1 MADGTVVIQ
10 VDMNDNKAQSG
21 LSRLKSAL
29 SGLGSFAPKSFG
41 GLKTSALGMGTAF
54 ALASKVVTGALDQVK
69 GAMSGAVSRVDTMN
83 KFPVMMKAIGFSS
96 QDATKAINE
105 LSKGI
110 DGLPTAL
117 DEVVGTTQQ
126 LAMMNGDLG
135 KSTKLTLALNN
146 AFLASGSSSA
156 DASRGLTQFTQM
168 MSSGKVD
175 LQSYKT
181 LMETMPVGL
190 QKTAEAFGFAG
201 AYAKN
206 DLYDA
211 LKKGTITFDQFSDKL
226 IELNEGVNGFAELAR
241 INSVGIATSFK
252 NIQTAVVRGVAN
264 MIQAFDKAAQAN
276 GLGSI
281 AENLNKV
288 KAAVS
293 NAFNAMTPQIS
304 KFVSTT
310 VKTFKKIF
318 NDKSLVSLEVALH
331 STKTAIDSVVKA
343 LSAGI
348 NSGGWVFTAQKAVK
362 TAISVFS
369 NASLSVTKFVNAF
382 AETGALAN
390 FRMMINSVL
399 DTIQN
404 VVKKFNDSDIASGL
418 GAAFGNLVKV
428 ASNAFAEIG
437 KSINWDNVIST
448 FSTVATTLMNIAL
461 AVIPALTKGFVAVV
475 NVLAAIGSSSSF
487 QLLARGIELAVQ
499 GISKLVQ
506 GIADF
511 FAKTNVAAAD
521 TAVIF
526 TGLAAIVAKVF
537 GGGIR
542 NSISI
547 VKGAI
552 TGLLSRIPLI
562 GRLFRS
568 SGNIA
573 QQAMSKAA
581 GSAGQSVS
589 KIAQIINS
597 LGNVLKSA
605 GKAISTAFRGIGSGV
620 STLLKGISSSISTVA
635 QGISQ
640 SIATVL
646 NGVGTSLSTIFK
658 SLGTGI
664 ATAAKG
670 IGSGLSTAFQGI
682 GKALSLV
689 NPVTL
694 LSLSVAILAVGA
706 AFALAGSQGQGIK
719 VMLEGFGSLIE
730 SVGAAIS
737 NFVSTVI
744 LSFAQALAIVIPSLA
759 KLSPLVTAVGQ
770 AFATVITAIGGVAP
784 QLGVL
789 IASIGSA
796 VSEIIGAVSNL
807 VTAFAPIVEI
817 MANTFVRV
825 VEVVMSAVPQIISA
839 LTPLAQIFS
848 TTFIEITRIVSQ
860 AIVQIVQAL
869 APFIPAISEMVTAL
883 APVLQSLVDA
893 FNNLISQIRPIID
906 SITNLFKTLGEQIR
920 NILDGAKGVIE
931 GFGSAVRSILDG
943 IAGIFDSIG
952 RAALNAGRG
961 FKLLAQGV
969 VMITNTN
976 LADMAASLGAVAVG
990 VGKIAAQSGGMAS
1003 AGAGIKSLGQGLVMV
1018 QASGTA
1024 AASVLQVL
1032 ASSIPAIS
1040 SSITGL
1046 APAMTQASAAMAA
1059 FASGAISSLT
1069 SLAVSSSLVAMFSAS
1084 LTTLQSSI
1092 STVSGA
1098 VISLGNNVSITAI
1111 YMTNIATTA
1120 YQATTAIY
1128 QMQTAMYRTSS
1139 ATLSAGQAFASL
1151 RAMVVSNMSGM
1162 VAAISSSMAQAQSV
1176 VRRAS
1181 QDFVRA
1187 IASAVPLMKLHGLQA
1202 GQGAG
1207 QGVTTGIRSTI
1218 GQAVAAMSA
1227 MIAAVRSAGMSGV
1240 GSMNY
1245 IGAMIGQGLA
1255 AGMYSALGAVTAA
1268 ANALVAQAERAAQAK
1283 AKIHSPSRLF
1293 RDNVGRY
1300 IAQGIA
1306 VGIEKNVSD
1315 VTDSLAYV
1323 QQTMMKYRF
1332 NPEEL
1337 LSRASGSIASQVQLN
1352 SSIDGT
1358 RKSRT
1363 QKMKDKADE
1372 LVKQALEV
1380 AENAAKRP
1388 IYLTLDDGTL
1398 VGKIGGPL
1406 TEYQNDKLLLNNMM
1420 RGRLDGHNYL

>member
-69 GAMSGAVSRVDTMN
+69 GAMCGAVSRVDTMN

-201 AYAKN
+201 ASAKN

-348 NSGGWVFTAQKAVK
+348 NSGGWIFTAQIAVK

-369 NASLSVTKFVNAF
+369 NASLAVAKFVNAF

-404 VVKKFNDSDIASGL
+404 VVKKFNDSDIAKGL
-418 GAAFGNLVKV
+418 GAAFGNLAKV

-448 FSTVATTLMNIAL
+448 FSTVATTLMNIAS

-511 FAKTNVAAAD
+511 FAKTNGAAVD
-521 TAVIF
+521 TGVIF
-526 TGLAAIVAKVF
+526 AGLAALVAKVF

-542 NSISI
+542 NSIGI

-552 TGLLSRIPLI
+552 SGLLSHIPII
-562 GRLFRS
+562 GRLFKS
-568 SGNIA
+568 SGNVA
-573 QQAMSKAA
+573 QQAMGKAA
-581 GSAGQSVS
+581 GATGKSVS

-597 LGNVLKSA
+597 LGNILKSA
-605 GKAISTAFRGIGSGV
+605 GQAISTAFRGIGS
-620 STLLKGISSSISTVA
+620 
-635 QGISQ
+635 

-646 NGVGTSLSTIFK
+646 KGLGSSISSIFQ
-658 SLGTGI
+658 SLGAGI

-682 GKALSLV
+682 GKAISMM
-689 NPVTL
+689 NPATVL
-694 LSLSVAILAVGA
+694 AIAAAILAVGA
-706 AFALAGSQGQGIK
+706 AFALAGSQGEGIK
-719 VMLEGFGSLIE
+719 TMLEGFGVLIE
-730 SVGAAIS
+730 SVGAAVS

-789 IASIGSA
+789 VSSIGTAIAEIISS
-796 VSEIIGAVSNL
+796 VSELVS
-807 VTAFAPIVEI
+807 AFAPIVEI

-825 VEVVMSAVPQIISA
+825 VEVVMSAMPQIVSA

-931 GFGSAVRSILDG
+931 GFGGAVRNILDG

-952 RAALNAGRG
+952 NAALNAGKG
-961 FKLLAQGV
+961 FKELAKGV
-969 VMITNTN
+969 VMITDTN

-990 VGKIAAQSGGMAS
+990 VGKITAQSGGMAS
-1003 AGAGIKSLGQGLVMV
+1003 TGAGMRSLGQGLTMV

-1024 AASVLQVL
+1024 AASVLQAL
-1032 ASSIPAIS
+1032 ASAVPAIS

-1046 APAMTQASAAMAA
+1046 APAMTQTSAAMTA
-1059 FASGAISSLT
+1059 FAGGAIASLVGL
-1069 SLAVSSSLVAMFSAS
+1069 SVASSLVTAFNVS
-1084 LTTLQSSI
+1084 LTMLYSAITNAGGAIIAFGSNVTMMSTAM
-1092 STVSGA
+1092 STV
-1098 VISLGNNVSITAI
+1098 
-1111 YMTNIATTA
+1111 ATSA
-1120 YQATTAIY
+1120 YQVTTAIY
-1128 QMQTAMYRTSS
+1128 QMQAAMYQTSS
-1139 ATLSAGQAFASL
+1139 ATLSVGQALSSL
-1151 RAMVVSNMSGM
+1151 RAITAASMSGM
-1162 VAAISSSMAQAQSV
+1162 VSAIGASMAQAQAII
-1176 VRRAS
+1176 RRAS
-1181 QDFVRA
+1181 QEFVRA

-1218 GQAVAAMSA
+1218 GQAVAAMNT

-1306 VGIEKNVSD
+1306 VGIEKNASD

>member
-69 GAMSGAVSRVDTMN
+69 GAMSGAVSRVDTMTR
-83 KFPVMMKAIGFSS
+83 FPKMMEAMGFSA
-96 QDATKAINE
+96 QDAKSSIDE

-126 LAMMNGDLG
+126 LALMNGDLS
-135 KSTKLTLALNN
+135 KSTKLTLALND
-146 AFLASGSSSA
+146 AFLASGSSAA
-156 DASRGLTQFTQM
+156 DASRGLTQFSQM

-175 LQSYKT
+175 MQSWKT
-181 LMETMPVGL
+181 LMETMPLGL

-201 AYAKN
+201 ASAKN
-206 DLYDA
+206 DLYEA

-226 IELNEGVNGFAELAR
+226 IELDGGLNGFAQLAR
-241 INSVGIATSFK
+241 VNSIGIATSFK
-252 NIQTAVVRGVAN
+252 NIKTAVVRGVAN
-264 MIQAFDKAAQAN
+264 MIQAFDKAAQAA
-276 GLGSI
+276 GLGGI

-288 KAAVS
+288 KSAVS
-293 NAFNAMTPQIS
+293 AAFNAINGQIG
-304 KFVSTT
+304 KFVNTAVS
-310 VKTFKKIF
+310 TFKKIF
-318 NDKSLVSLEVALH
+318 NSKSLVSLETALH
-331 STKTAIDSVVKA
+331 SAKTAIEAVKDA

-348 NSGGWVFTAQKAVK
+348 NSGGWIFTAQIAVK

-369 NASLSVTKFVNAF
+369 NASLAVAKFVNAF
-382 AETGALAN
+382 AETGAIAN
-390 FRMMINSVL
+390 FRMMINNILETVQS
-399 DTIQN
+399 
-404 VVKKFNDSDIASGL
+404 VVKKFNDSDVASGL
-418 GAAFGNLVKV
+418 GTAFGNLVKT
-428 ASNAFAEIG
+428 ASNAFAELG

-448 FSTVATTLMNIAL
+448 FSTVATTLMNIAS

-475 NVLAAIGSSSSF
+475 NILAAIGSSSSF
-487 QLLARGIELAVQ
+487 QLLVKGIELAVQ

-511 FAKTNVAAAD
+511 LAKTNVAAVD

-552 TGLLSRIPLI
+552 NGLLTRIPLI
-562 GRLFRS
+562 GRLFKK
-568 SGNIA
+568 SGQEA
-573 QQAMSKAA
+573 EEGAKQARR
-581 GSAGQSVS
+581 GGS
-589 KIAQIINS
+589 KIAQIIKS
-597 LGNVLKSA
+597 IGNAAKSI
-605 GKAISTAFRGIGSGV
+605 GQGIGSAFKGIGSGV
-620 STLLKGISSSISTVA
+620 STLLKGISSSISTISK
-635 QGISQ
+635 GISQ
-640 SIATVL
+640 SVATVL
-646 NGVGTSLSTIFK
+646 NGVGTSLSAIFK

-689 NPVTL
+689 NPATL

-706 AFALAGSQGQGIK
+706 ALALAGSQGEGIK
-719 VMLEGFGSLIE
+719 TMFEGLGSLIE
-730 SVGAAIS
+730 SIGAAFS

-796 VSEIIGAVSNL
+796 VAEIIGAVSNL
-807 VTAFAPIVEI
+807 VTAFAPIVETI
-817 MANTFVRV
+817 ANAFVKV
-825 VEVVMSAVPQIISA
+825 TEIIVTNLPQIISA
-839 LTPLAQIFS
+839 LTPLVQIFS
-848 TTFIEITRIVSQ
+848 TTFIEISRIVSQ

-869 APFIPAISEMVTAL
+869 APFIPAITEMVTAL
-883 APVLQSLVDA
+883 APVLQEIVSA
-893 FNNLISQIRPIID
+893 FNNLVSQISPIIK

>member
-1 MADGTVVIQ
+1 MADGKVTIQ
-10 VDMNDNKAQSG
+10 VDLDGANAQSG
-21 LSRLKSAL
+21 IKRIKGLLQ
-29 SGLGSFAPKSFG
+29 GLGDVSKKSLGSGIKGTLAFG
-41 GLKTSALGMGTAF
+41 AAF
-54 ALASKVVTGALDQVK
+54 GAASKVVSTAMGAISSS
-69 GAMSGAVSRVDTMN
+69 MSGAVSRVDTMN
-83 KFPVMMKAIGFSS
+83 RFPKMMEAMGFSA
-96 QDATKAINE
+96 QDAKSSIDE

-126 LAMMNGDLG
+126 LALMNGDLS
-135 KSTKLTLALNN
+135 KSTKLTLALND

-156 DASRGLTQFTQM
+156 DASRGLTQFSQM

-175 LQSYKT
+175 MQSWKT
-181 LMETMPVGL
+181 LMETMPLGL

-201 AYAKN
+201 ASAKN
-206 DLYDA
+206 DLYEA

-226 IELNEGVNGFAELAR
+226 IELDGGLNGFAQLAR
-241 INSVGIATSFK
+241 VNSIGIATSFK
-252 NIQTAVVRGVAN
+252 NIKTAVVRGVAN
-264 MIQAFDKAAQAN
+264 MIQAFDKAGQVA
-276 GLGSI
+276 GLGGI

-288 KAAVS
+288 KSAVS
-293 NAFNAMTPQIS
+293 AAFNAINGQIG
-304 KFVSTT
+304 KFVNTAVS
-310 VKTFKKIF
+310 TFKKIF
-318 NDKSLVSLEVALH
+318 NSKSLVSLETALH
-331 STKTAIDSVVKA
+331 SAKTAIEAVKDA

-348 NSGGWVFTAQKAVK
+348 NSGGWIFTAQIAVK

-369 NASLSVTKFVNAF
+369 NASLAVAKFVNAF
-382 AETGALAN
+382 AETGAIAN
-390 FRMMINSVL
+390 FRMMINNILETVQS
-399 DTIQN
+399 
-404 VVKKFNDSDIASGL
+404 VVKKFNDSDVASGL
-418 GAAFGNLVKV
+418 GTAFGNLVKT
-428 ASNAFAEIG
+428 ASNAFAELG

-448 FSTVATTLMNIAL
+448 FSTVATTLMNIAS
-461 AVIPALTKGFVAVV
+461 AVIPALTKELVAVV
-475 NVLAAIGSSSSF
+475 NIIAAIGSSSSF
-487 QLLARGIELAVQ
+487 QLLAKGIELVLQ
-499 GISKLVQ
+499 GISLLRQV
-506 GIADF
+506 IADF
-511 FAKTNVAAAD
+511 FAKTNGAAVD
-521 TAVIF
+521 TGVIF
-526 TGLAAIVAKVF
+526 AGLAALVAKVF

-542 NSISI
+542 NSIGI

-552 TGLLSRIPLI
+552 SGLLSHIPII
-562 GRLFRS
+562 GRLFKS
-568 SGNIA
+568 SGNVA
-573 QQAMSKAA
+573 QQAMGKAA
-581 GSAGQSVS
+581 GATGKSVS

-597 LGNVLKSA
+597 LGNILKSA
-605 GKAISTAFRGIGSGV
+605 GQAISTAFRGIGS
-620 STLLKGISSSISTVA
+620 
-635 QGISQ
+635 

-646 NGVGTSLSTIFK
+646 KGLGSSISSIFQ
-658 SLGTGI
+658 SLGAGI

-670 IGSGLSTAFQGI
+670 IGTGLSTAFQGI
-682 GKALSLV
+682 GKAISMM
-689 NPVTL
+689 NPATVL
-694 LSLSVAILAVGA
+694 AIAAAILAVGA
-706 AFALAGSQGQGIK
+706 AFALAGSQGEGIK
-719 VMLEGFGSLIE
+719 TMLEGFGSLIE

-759 KLSPLVTAVGQ
+759 KLS
-770 AFATVITAIGGVAP
+770 
-784 QLGVL
+784 
-789 IASIGSA
+789 
-796 VSEIIGAVSNL
+796 
-807 VTAFAPIVEI
+807 
-817 MANTFVRV
+817 
-825 VEVVMSAVPQIISA
+825 
-839 LTPLAQIFS
+839 PLAQIFS

-931 GFGSAVRSILDG
+931 GFGGAVRNILDG

-952 RAALNAGRG
+952 NAALNAGKG
-961 FKLLAQGV
+961 FKELAKGV
-969 VMITNTN
+969 VMITDTN

-990 VGKIAAQSGGMAS
+990 VGKITAQSGGMAS
-1003 AGAGIKSLGQGLVMV
+1003 AGTGMKSLGQGLVMV
-1018 QASGTA
+1018 QASGTV

-1040 SSITGL
+1040 SSVTGL

-1059 FASGAISSLT
+1059 FASGAIASLT

-1181 QDFVRA
+1181 QEFVRA

-1218 GQAVAAMSA
+1218 GQAVAAMNA

-1300 IAQGIA
+1300 ISQGIA
-1306 VGIEKNVSD
+1306 VGIMADAYKVDDAIGNMYNQIQAFNFKAEDVIGVGKSKLSKVVQVKSD
-1315 VTDSLAYV
+1315 LENAVKATVEVKDSG
-1323 QQTMMKYRF
+1323 Q
-1332 NPEEL
+1332 
-1337 LSRASGSIASQVQLN
+1337 
-1352 SSIDGT
+1352 
-1358 RKSRT
+1358 KS
-1363 QKMKDKADE
+1363 ALDE
-1372 LVKQALEV
+1372 LYKISDKLHILVDKTTDV
-1380 AENAAKRP
+1380 V
-1388 IYLTLDDGTL
+1388 LDTGAL
-1398 VGKIGGPL
+1398 VGGTIDAYTKAQ
-1406 TEYQNDKLLLNNMM
+1406 T
-1420 RGRLDGHNYL
+1420 HNAKVYNRMHGIL

>member
-1 MADGTVVIQ
+1 MADGKVTIQ
-10 VDMNDNKAQSG
+10 VDLDGANAQSG
-21 LSRLKSAL
+21 IKRIKGLLQ
-29 SGLGSFAPKSFG
+29 GLGDVSKKSLGSGIKGTLAFG
-41 GLKTSALGMGTAF
+41 AAF
-54 ALASKVVTGALDQVK
+54 GAASKVVSTAMGAISSS
-69 GAMSGAVSRVDTMN
+69 MSGAVSRVDTMN
-83 KFPVMMKAIGFSS
+83 RFPKMMEAMGFSA
-96 QDATKAINE
+96 QDAKSSIDE

-110 DGLPTAL
+110 DGLPTTL

-126 LAMMNGDLG
+126 LALMNGDLS
-135 KSTKLTLALNN
+135 KSTKLTLALND

-156 DASRGLTQFTQM
+156 DASRGLTQFSQM

-175 LQSYKT
+175 MQSWKT
-181 LMETMPVGL
+181 LMETMPLGL

-201 AYAKN
+201 ASAKN
-206 DLYDA
+206 DLYEA

-226 IELNEGVNGFAELAR
+226 IELDGGLNGFAQLAR
-241 INSVGIATSFK
+241 VNSIGIATSFK
-252 NIQTAVVRGVAN
+252 NIKTAVVRGVAN
-264 MIQAFDKAAQAN
+264 MIQAFDKAGQVA
-276 GLGSI
+276 GLGGI

-288 KAAVS
+288 KSAVS
-293 NAFNAMTPQIS
+293 AAFNAINGQIG
-304 KFVSTT
+304 KFVNTAVS
-310 VKTFKKIF
+310 TFKKIF
-318 NDKSLVSLEVALH
+318 NSKSLVSLETALH
-331 STKTAIDSVVKA
+331 SAKTAIEAVKDA

-348 NSGGWVFTAQKAVK
+348 NSGGWIFTAQIAVK

-369 NASLSVTKFVNAF
+369 NASLAVAKFVNAF
-382 AETGALAN
+382 AETGAIAN
-390 FRMMINSVL
+390 FRMMINNILETVQS
-399 DTIQN
+399 
-404 VVKKFNDSDIASGL
+404 VVKKFNDSDVASGL
-418 GAAFGNLVKV
+418 GTAFGNLVKT
-428 ASNAFAEIG
+428 ASNAFAELG

-448 FSTVATTLMNIAL
+448 FSTVATTLMNIAS
-461 AVIPALTKGFVAVV
+461 AVIPALTKELVAVV
-475 NVLAAIGSSSSF
+475 NIIAAIGSSSSF
-487 QLLARGIELAVQ
+487 QLLAKGIELVLQ
-499 GISKLVQ
+499 GISLLRQV
-506 GIADF
+506 IADF
-511 FAKTNVAAAD
+511 FAKTNGAAVD
-521 TAVIF
+521 TGVIF
-526 TGLAAIVAKVF
+526 AGLAALVAKVF

-542 NSISI
+542 NSIGI

-552 TGLLSRIPLI
+552 SGLLSHIPII
-562 GRLFRS
+562 GRLFKS
-568 SGNIA
+568 SGNVA
-573 QQAMSKAA
+573 QQAMGKAA
-581 GSAGQSVS
+581 GATGKSVS

-597 LGNVLKSA
+597 LGNILKSA
-605 GKAISTAFRGIGSGV
+605 GQAISTAFRGIGS
-620 STLLKGISSSISTVA
+620 
-635 QGISQ
+635 

-646 NGVGTSLSTIFK
+646 KGLGSSISSIFQ
-658 SLGTGI
+658 SLGAGI

-670 IGSGLSTAFQGI
+670 IGTGLSTAFQGI
-682 GKALSLV
+682 GKAISMM
-689 NPVTL
+689 NPATVL
-694 LSLSVAILAVGA
+694 AIAAAILAVGA
-706 AFALAGSQGQGIK
+706 AFALAGSQGEGIK
-719 VMLEGFGSLIE
+719 TMLEGFGSLIE

-759 KLSPLVTAVGQ
+759 KLS
-770 AFATVITAIGGVAP
+770 
-784 QLGVL
+784 
-789 IASIGSA
+789 
-796 VSEIIGAVSNL
+796 
-807 VTAFAPIVEI
+807 
-817 MANTFVRV
+817 
-825 VEVVMSAVPQIISA
+825 
-839 LTPLAQIFS
+839 PLAQIFS

-931 GFGSAVRSILDG
+931 GFGGAVRNILDG

-952 RAALNAGRG
+952 NAALNAGKG
-961 FKLLAQGV
+961 FKELAKGV
-969 VMITNTN
+969 VMITDTN

-990 VGKIAAQSGGMAS
+990 VGKITAQSGGMAS
-1003 AGAGIKSLGQGLVMV
+1003 AGTGMKSLGQGLVMV
-1018 QASGTA
+1018 QASGTV

-1040 SSITGL
+1040 SSVTGL

-1059 FASGAISSLT
+1059 FASGAIASLT

-1181 QDFVRA
+1181 QEFVRA

-1218 GQAVAAMSA
+1218 GQAVAAMNA

-1300 IAQGIA
+1300 ISQGIA
-1306 VGIEKNVSD
+1306 VGIMADAYKVDDAIGNMYNQIQAFNFKAEDVIGVGKSKLSKVVQVKSD
-1315 VTDSLAYV
+1315 LENAVKATVEVKDSG
-1323 QQTMMKYRF
+1323 Q
-1332 NPEEL
+1332 
-1337 LSRASGSIASQVQLN
+1337 
-1352 SSIDGT
+1352 
-1358 RKSRT
+1358 KS
-1363 QKMKDKADE
+1363 ALDE
-1372 LVKQALEV
+1372 LYKISDKLHILVDKTTDV
-1380 AENAAKRP
+1380 V
-1388 IYLTLDDGTL
+1388 LDTGAL
-1398 VGKIGGPL
+1398 VGGTIDAYTKAQ
-1406 TEYQNDKLLLNNMM
+1406 T
-1420 RGRLDGHNYL
+1420 HNAKVYNRMHGIL

>member
-1 MADGTVVIQ
+1 
-10 VDMNDNKAQSG
+10 MNDNKAQSG

-201 AYAKN
+201 ASAKN

-348 NSGGWVFTAQKAVK
+348 NSGGWIFTAQIAVK

-369 NASLSVTKFVNAF
+369 NASLAVAKFVNAF

-404 VVKKFNDSDIASGL
+404 VVKKFNDSDIAKGL
-418 GAAFGNLVKV
+418 GAAFGNLAKV

-448 FSTVATTLMNIAL
+448 FSTVATTLMNIAS

-511 FAKTNVAAAD
+511 FAKTNGAAVD
-521 TAVIF
+521 TGVIF
-526 TGLAAIVAKVF
+526 AGLAALVAKVF

-542 NSISI
+542 NSIGI

-552 TGLLSRIPLI
+552 SGLLSHIPII
-562 GRLFRS
+562 GRLFKS
-568 SGNIA
+568 SGNVA
-573 QQAMSKAA
+573 QQAMGKAA
-581 GSAGQSVS
+581 GATGKSVS

-597 LGNVLKSA
+597 LGNILKSA
-605 GKAISTAFRGIGSGV
+605 GQAISTAFRGIGS
-620 STLLKGISSSISTVA
+620 
-635 QGISQ
+635 

-646 NGVGTSLSTIFK
+646 KGLGSSISSIFQ
-658 SLGTGI
+658 SLGAGI

-682 GKALSLV
+682 GKAISMM
-689 NPVTL
+689 NPATVL
-694 LSLSVAILAVGA
+694 AIAAAILAVGA
-706 AFALAGSQGQGIK
+706 AFALAGSQGEGIK
-719 VMLEGFGSLIE
+719 TMLEGFGVLIE
-730 SVGAAIS
+730 SVGAAVS

-789 IASIGSA
+789 VSSIGTAIAEIISS
-796 VSEIIGAVSNL
+796 VSELVS
-807 VTAFAPIVEI
+807 AFAPIVEI

-825 VEVVMSAVPQIISA
+825 VEVVMSAMPKIISA

-931 GFGSAVRSILDG
+931 SFGGAVRNILDG

-952 RAALNAGRG
+952 NAALNAGKG
-961 FKLLAQGV
+961 FKELAKGV
-969 VMITNTN
+969 VMITDTN

-990 VGKIAAQSGGMAS
+990 VGKITAQSGGMAS
-1003 AGAGIKSLGQGLVMV
+1003 VGTGMRSLGQGLTMV

-1024 AASVLQVL
+1024 AASVLQAL
-1032 ASSIPAIS
+1032 ASAVPAIS

-1046 APAMTQASAAMAA
+1046 APAMMQTSAAMTA
-1059 FASGAISSLT
+1059 FAGGAIASLVGL
-1069 SLAVSSSLVAMFSAS
+1069 SVASSLVTAFNVS
-1084 LTTLQSSI
+1084 LTMLYSAITNVGGAIIAFGSNVTMMSTAI
-1092 STVSGA
+1092 STV
-1098 VISLGNNVSITAI
+1098 
-1111 YMTNIATTA
+1111 ATSA
-1120 YQATTAIY
+1120 YQVTTAIY
-1128 QMQTAMYRTSS
+1128 QMQTAMYQTSS
-1139 ATLSAGQAFASL
+1139 ATLSVGQALSSL
-1151 RAMVVSNMSGM
+1151 RAITAASMSGM
-1162 VAAISSSMAQAQSV
+1162 VSAIGASMAQAQAII
-1176 VRRAS
+1176 RRAS
-1181 QDFVRA
+1181 QEFVRA

-1306 VGIEKNVSD
+1306 VGIEKNASD

-1388 IYLTLDDGTL
+1388 IYLMLDDGTL

>member
-201 AYAKN
+201 ASAKN

-348 NSGGWVFTAQKAVK
+348 NSGGWIFTAQIAVK

-369 NASLSVTKFVNAF
+369 NASLAVAKFVNAF

-404 VVKKFNDSDIASGL
+404 VVKKFNDSDIAKGL
-418 GAAFGNLVKV
+418 GAAFGNLAKV

-448 FSTVATTLMNIAL
+448 FSTVATTLMNIAS

-511 FAKTNVAAAD
+511 FAKTNGAAVD
-521 TAVIF
+521 TGVIF
-526 TGLAAIVAKVF
+526 AGLAALVAKVF

-542 NSISI
+542 NSIGI

-552 TGLLSRIPLI
+552 SGLLSHIPII
-562 GRLFRS
+562 GRLFKS
-568 SGNIA
+568 SGNVA
-573 QQAMSKAA
+573 QQAMGKAA
-581 GSAGQSVS
+581 GATGKSVS

-597 LGNVLKSA
+597 LGNILKSA
-605 GKAISTAFRGIGSGV
+605 GQAISTAFRGIGS
-620 STLLKGISSSISTVA
+620 
-635 QGISQ
+635 

-646 NGVGTSLSTIFK
+646 KGLGSSISSIFQ
-658 SLGTGI
+658 SLGAGI

-682 GKALSLV
+682 GKAISMM
-689 NPVTL
+689 NPATVL
-694 LSLSVAILAVGA
+694 AIAAAILAVGA
-706 AFALAGSQGQGIK
+706 AFALAGSQGEGIK
-719 VMLEGFGSLIE
+719 TMLEGFGVLIE
-730 SVGAAIS
+730 SVGAAVS

-789 IASIGSA
+789 VSSIGTAIAEIISS
-796 VSEIIGAVSNL
+796 VSELVS
-807 VTAFAPIVEI
+807 AFAPIVEI

-825 VEVVMSAVPQIISA
+825 VEVVMSAMPKIISA

-931 GFGSAVRSILDG
+931 SFGGAVRNILDG

-952 RAALNAGRG
+952 NAALNAGKG
-961 FKLLAQGV
+961 FKELAKGV
-969 VMITNTN
+969 VMITDTN

-990 VGKIAAQSGGMAS
+990 VGKITAQSGGMAS
-1003 AGAGIKSLGQGLVMV
+1003 VGTGMRSLGQGLTMV

-1024 AASVLQVL
+1024 AASVLQAL
-1032 ASSIPAIS
+1032 ASAVPAIS

-1046 APAMTQASAAMAA
+1046 APAMMQTSAAMTA
-1059 FASGAISSLT
+1059 FAGGAIASLVGL
-1069 SLAVSSSLVAMFSAS
+1069 SVASSLVTAFNVS
-1084 LTTLQSSI
+1084 LTMLYSAITNVGGAIIAFGSNVTMMSTAI
-1092 STVSGA
+1092 STV
-1098 VISLGNNVSITAI
+1098 
-1111 YMTNIATTA
+1111 ATSA
-1120 YQATTAIY
+1120 YQVTTAIY
-1128 QMQTAMYRTSS
+1128 QMQTAMYQTSS
-1139 ATLSAGQAFASL
+1139 ATLSVGQALSSL
-1151 RAMVVSNMSGM
+1151 RAITAASMSGM
-1162 VAAISSSMAQAQSV
+1162 VSAIGASMAQAQAII
-1176 VRRAS
+1176 RRAS
-1181 QDFVRA
+1181 QEFVRA

-1306 VGIEKNVSD
+1306 VGIEKNASD

-1388 IYLTLDDGTL
+1388 IYLMLDDGTL

>member
-1 MADGTVVIQ
+1 MASDGKVTITI
-10 VDMNDNKAQSG
+10 DLDGAKAQGEVKSLRG
-21 LSRLKSAL
+21 LLQS
-29 SGLGSFAPKSFG
+29 LGSVSTKAFG
-41 GLKTSALGMGTAF
+41 GGMKSVFGFGAAF
-54 ALASKVVTGALDQVK
+54 AAASKVVNTAMGAISSSV
-69 GAMSGAVSRVDTMN
+69 SGAVSRVDTMN
-83 KFPVMMKAIGFSS
+83 RFPQMMQAMGFSA
-96 QDATKAINE
+96 QDAKGSIDE

-117 DEVVGTTQQ
+117 DEVVATTQQ
-126 LAMMNGDLG
+126 LALMNGDLG

-146 AFLASGSSSA
+146 AFLASGSSAA
-156 DASRGLTQFTQM
+156 DASRGLTQFSQM

-175 LQSYKT
+175 MQSWKT
-181 LMETMPVGL
+181 LMETMPLGL

-201 AYAKN
+201 ASAKN
-206 DLYDA
+206 DLYEA
-211 LKKGTITFDQFSDKL
+211 LKKGTITFDQFSNKL
-226 IELNEGVNGFAELAR
+226 IELDGGLNGFAQLAR
-241 INSVGIATSFK
+241 VNSVGIATSFK
-252 NIQTAVVRGVAN
+252 NIKTAVVRGVAN
-264 MIQAFDKAAQAN
+264 MIQEFDKASKAA
-276 GLGSI
+276 GLGGI

-288 KAAVS
+288 KSAVS
-293 NAFNAMTPQIS
+293 SAFNAINAQIG
-304 KFVSTT
+304 KFVNTT
-310 VKTFKKIF
+310 VSTFKKIF
-318 NDKSLVSLEVALH
+318 NSKSLVSLEVALH
-331 STKTAIDSVVKA
+331 SAKTAIDAVVKA

-348 NSGGWVFTAQKAVK
+348 NSGGWIFTAQKAVK

-369 NASLSVTKFVNAF
+369 NASLSVAKFVNAF

-404 VVKKFNDSDIASGL
+404 VVKKFNDSDIAKGL

-448 FSTVATTLMNIAL
+448 FSTVMTTLMNIAS

-475 NVLAAIGSSSSF
+475 NILAAIGSSSSF
-487 QLLARGIELAVQ
+487 QLLVKGIELAVQ

-511 FAKTNVAAAD
+511 LAKTNVAAAD

-542 NSISI
+542 NSIST

-562 GRLFRS
+562 GRLFKA
-568 SGNIA
+568 SGNTA
-573 QQAMSKAA
+573 QEAMSKAA
-581 GSAGQSVS
+581 GSAGKSVS

-597 LGNVLKSA
+597 LGNILKSA
-605 GKAISTAFRGIGSGV
+605 GQAMSTVFRGLG
-620 STLLKGISSSISTVA
+620 SSISTV
-635 QGISQ
+635 
-640 SIATVL
+640 L
-646 NGVGTSLSTIFK
+646 NGLGTSISAIFQ

-730 SVGAAIS
+730 LVGAAIS

-952 RAALNAGRG
+952 RAALNAGQG

-976 LADMAASLGAVAVG
+976 LADMAASLAAVAIG

-1003 AGAGIKSLGQGLVMV
+1003 AGAGIKSLGQGLMMV

-1059 FASGAISSLT
+1059 FASGAIASLT

-1084 LTTLQSSI
+1084 LSTLQSSI

-1139 ATLSAGQAFASL
+1139 ATLSAGQSFTSL
-1151 RAMVVSNMSGM
+1151 QSIVAANMSGM
-1162 VAAISSSMAQAQSV
+1162 VVAISVSMAQAQSV
-1176 VRRAS
+1176 IRRAS
-1181 QDFVRA
+1181 QDFVRS
-1187 IASAVPLMKLHGLQA
+1187 IASAVPLMRQNGLLA
-1202 GQGAG
+1202 GQNAG
-1207 QGVTTGIRSTI
+1207 QGVSAGIRSTS
-1218 GQAVAAMSA
+1218 GLAVAAMSA
-1227 MIAAVRSAGMSGV
+1227 MIAAVRSAAMSGV

-1300 IAQGIA
+1300 ISQGIA
-1306 VGIEKNVSD
+1306 VGIMSD
-1315 VTDSLAYV
+1315 AYKVDDAMGSMYDQIRAFNFKAEDVIGVGKSKLSKVV
-1323 QQTMMKYRF
+1323 Q
-1332 NPEEL
+1332 
-1337 LSRASGSIASQVQLN
+1337 V
-1352 SSIDGT
+1352 
-1358 RKSRT
+1358 KS
-1363 QKMKDKADE
+1363 DLENAVKAT
-1372 LVKQALEV
+1372 VEV
-1380 AENAAKRP
+1380 AKEKSNSLIEKALDVAEKAAEQP
-1388 IYLTLDDGTL
+1388 TNMILDDGTL
-1398 VGKIGGPL
+1398 IAKTGDKYAR
-1406 TEYQNDKLLLNNMM
+1406 YQAEQTRRDNRMKGILV
-1420 RGRLDGHNYL
+1420 

>member
-201 AYAKN
+201 ASAKN

-348 NSGGWVFTAQKAVK
+348 NSGGWIFTAQIAVK

-369 NASLSVTKFVNAF
+369 NASLAVAKFVNAF

-404 VVKKFNDSDIASGL
+404 VVKKFNDSDIAKGL
-418 GAAFGNLVKV
+418 GAAFGNLAKV

-448 FSTVATTLMNIAL
+448 FSTVATTLMNIAS

-511 FAKTNVAAAD
+511 FAKTNGAAVD
-521 TAVIF
+521 TGVIF
-526 TGLAAIVAKVF
+526 AGLAALVAKVF

-542 NSISI
+542 NSIGI

-552 TGLLSRIPLI
+552 SGLLSHIPII
-562 GRLFRS
+562 GRLFKS
-568 SGNIA
+568 SGNVA
-573 QQAMSKAA
+573 QQAMGKAA
-581 GSAGQSVS
+581 GATGKSVS

-597 LGNVLKSA
+597 LGNILKSA
-605 GKAISTAFRGIGSGV
+605 GQAISTAFRGIGS
-620 STLLKGISSSISTVA
+620 
-635 QGISQ
+635 

-646 NGVGTSLSTIFK
+646 KGLGSSISSIFQ
-658 SLGTGI
+658 SLGAGI

-682 GKALSLV
+682 GKAISMM
-689 NPVTL
+689 NPATVL
-694 LSLSVAILAVGA
+694 AIAAAILAVGA
-706 AFALAGSQGQGIK
+706 AFALAGSQGEGIK
-719 VMLEGFGSLIE
+719 TMLEGFGVLIE
-730 SVGAAIS
+730 SVGAAVS

-789 IASIGSA
+789 VSSIGTAIAEIISS
-796 VSEIIGAVSNL
+796 VSELVS
-807 VTAFAPIVEI
+807 AFAPIVEI

-825 VEVVMSAVPQIISA
+825 VEVVMSAMPQIISA

-931 GFGSAVRSILDG
+931 GFGGAVRNILDG

-952 RAALNAGRG
+952 NAALNAGKG
-961 FKLLAQGV
+961 FKELAKGV
-969 VMITNTN
+969 VMITDTN

-1003 AGAGIKSLGQGLVMV
+1003 AGAGIKSLGQGLIMV
-1018 QASGTA
+1018 QASGTV
-1024 AASVLQVL
+1024 AASVLQNL
-1032 ASSIPAIS
+1032 ANAIPAIS

-1046 APAMTQASAAMAA
+1046 APAMMQTSAAMTA
-1059 FASGAISSLT
+1059 FAGGAIASLVGI
-1069 SLAVSSSLVAMFSAS
+1069 SIASSLVAMFNAS
-1084 LTTLQSSI
+1084 LTMLHGSI
-1092 STVSGA
+1092 TMTGGA
-1098 VISLGNNVSITAI
+1098 IIAFGNNVSITAI

-1120 YQATTAIY
+1120 YQAATAIY
-1128 QMQTAMYRTSS
+1128 QMQIAMYKTSS

-1151 RAMVVSNMSGM
+1151 RAMVASNMSGM

-1181 QDFVRA
+1181 QDFVRSM
-1187 IASAVPLMKLHGLQA
+1187 ASAVPLMRQHGLQA
-1202 GQGAG
+1202 GQGAS
-1207 QGVTTGIRSTI
+1207 QGVSTGIRSTS
-1218 GQAVAAMSA
+1218 GQAVAAMNA
-1227 MIAAVRSAGMSGV
+1227 MIAAVRAAAMSGV

-1300 IAQGIA
+1300 ISQGIA
-1306 VGIEKNVSD
+1306 VGIEKNASD

>member
-1 MADGTVVIQ
+1 MASDGKVTITI
-10 VDMNDNKAQSG
+10 DLDGAKAQGEVKSLKG
-21 LSRLKSAL
+21 LLQS
-29 SGLGSFAPKSFG
+29 LGSAS
-41 GLKTSALGMGTAF
+41 TTALGSGAKSIFRFGAAF
-54 ALASKVVTGALDQVK
+54 AVASKVVNSALGAISSS
-69 GAMSGAVSRVDTMN
+69 MSGAVNRVDTMN
-83 KFPVMMKAIGFSS
+83 RFPKMMEAMGFSA
-96 QDATKAINE
+96 QDAKSSIDE

-117 DEVVGTTQQ
+117 DEVVATTQQ
-126 LAMMNGDLG
+126 LALMNGDLG
-135 KSTKLTLALNN
+135 KSTKLTLALND
-146 AFLASGSSSA
+146 AFLASGSSAA
-156 DASRGLTQFTQM
+156 DASRGLTQFSQM

-175 LQSYKT
+175 MQSWKT
-181 LMETMPVGL
+181 LMETMPLGL

-201 AYAKN
+201 ASAKN
-206 DLYDA
+206 DLYEA

-226 IELNEGVNGFAELAR
+226 IELDGGLNGFAQLAR
-241 INSVGIATSFK
+241 VNSIGIATSFK
-252 NIQTAVVRGVAN
+252 NIKTAVVRGVAN
-264 MIQAFDKAAQAN
+264 MIQAFDKAAQAA
-276 GLGSI
+276 GLGGI

-288 KAAVS
+288 KSAVS
-293 NAFNAMTPQIS
+293 AAFNAINGQIG
-304 KFVSTT
+304 KFVNTAVS
-310 VKTFKKIF
+310 TFKKIF
-318 NDKSLVSLEVALH
+318 NSKSLVSLEVALH
-331 STKTAIDSVVKA
+331 SAKTAIDAVVKA

-348 NSGGWVFTAQKAVK
+348 NSGGWIFTAQKAVK

-369 NASLSVTKFVNAF
+369 NASLSVAKFVNAF

-404 VVKKFNDSDIASGL
+404 VVKKFNDSDIAKGL

-437 KSINWDNVIST
+437 KSINWDNAIST
-448 FSTVATTLMNIAL
+448 SSTIATTLMNIAS

-475 NVLAAIGSSSSF
+475 NIISAIGSSSSF
-487 QLLARGIELAVQ
+487 QLLVKGIELAVQ

-511 FAKTNVAAAD
+511 FAKTNGAAVD
-521 TAVIF
+521 TGVIF
-526 TGLAAIVAKVF
+526 AGLAALVAKVF

-542 NSISI
+542 NSIGI

-552 TGLLSRIPLI
+552 SGLLSHIPII
-562 GRLFRS
+562 GRLFKS
-568 SGNIA
+568 SSNVA
-573 QQAMSKAA
+573 QQAMGKAA
-581 GSAGQSVS
+581 GSAGKSVS

-597 LGNVLKSA
+597 LGNILKSA
-605 GKAISTAFRGIGSGV
+605 GQAMSTVFRGLGSSISTV
-620 STLLKGISSSISTVA
+620 LNGISSSIATILNGIGTSISTVF
-635 QGISQ
+635 Q
-640 SIATVL
+640 
-646 NGVGTSLSTIFK
+646 

-682 GKALSLV
+682 GKAISMM
-689 NPVTL
+689 NPATVL
-694 LSLSVAILAVGA
+694 AIAAAILAVGA
-706 AFALAGSQGQGIK
+706 AFALAGSQGEGIK
-719 VMLEGFGSLIE
+719 TMLEGFGVLIE
-730 SVGAAIS
+730 SVGAAVS

-759 KLSPLVTAVGQ
+759 KLSPLITAVGQ
-770 AFATVITAIGGVAP
+770 AFATVITAMGSVAP

-789 IASIGSA
+789 VSSIGSA
-796 VSEIIGAVSNL
+796 VAEIIRAVSNL
-807 VTAFAPIVEI
+807 VTAFAPIVETI
-817 MANTFVRV
+817 ANAFVKV
-825 VEVVMSAVPQIISA
+825 TEIIVTNLPQIISA

-1003 AGAGIKSLGQGLVMV
+1003 AGVGIKSLGQGLVMV
-1018 QASGTA
+1018 QVSGTA
-1024 AASVLQVL
+1024 AASILQVL
-1032 ASSIPAIS
+1032 SSSIPAIS
-1040 SSITGL
+1040 SSVTGL

-1059 FASGAISSLT
+1059 FASGAIASLT

-1162 VAAISSSMAQAQSV
+1162 VAAISTSMAQAQSV

-1181 QDFVRA
+1181 QDFVRS
-1187 IASAVPLMKLHGLQA
+1187 IASAVPLMRQHGLQA

-1207 QGVTTGIRSTI
+1207 QGVSTGIRSTS
-1218 GQAVAAMSA
+1218 GLAVAAMNA
-1227 MIAAVRSAGMSGV
+1227 MIAAVRAAAMSGV

-1300 IAQGIA
+1300 ISQGIA
-1306 VGIEKNVSD
+1306 VGIMADAYKVDDAIGNMYNQIQAFNFKAEDVIGVGKSKLSKVVQVKSD
-1315 VTDSLAYV
+1315 LENAV
-1323 QQTMMKYRF
+1323 
-1332 NPEEL
+1332 
-1337 LSRASGSIASQVQLN
+1337 
-1352 SSIDGT
+1352 
-1358 RKSRT
+1358 
-1363 QKMKDKADE
+1363 KAT
-1372 LVKQALEV
+1372 VEV
-1380 AENAAKRP
+1380 AKEKSNSLIEKALDVAEKAAERP
-1388 IYLTLDDGTL
+1388 TNMILDDGTL
-1398 VGKIGGPL
+1398 VAKTGDKYAR
-1406 TEYQNDKLLLNNMM
+1406 YQAEQTRRDNRMK
-1420 RGRLDGHNYL
+1420 GIPV

>member
-1 MADGTVVIQ
+1 MASDGKVTITI
-10 VDMNDNKAQSG
+10 DLDGAKAQGEVKSLKG
-21 LSRLKSAL
+21 LLQS
-29 SGLGSFAPKSFG
+29 LGSAS
-41 GLKTSALGMGTAF
+41 TTALGSGAKSIFGFGAAF
-54 ALASKVVTGALDQVK
+54 AVASKVVNSALGAISSS
-69 GAMSGAVSRVDTMN
+69 MSGAVSRVDTMN
-83 KFPVMMKAIGFSS
+83 RFPKMMEAMGFSA
-96 QDATKAINE
+96 QDAKSSIDE

-126 LAMMNGDLG
+126 LALMNGDLS
-135 KSTKLTLALNN
+135 KSTKLTLALND

-156 DASRGLTQFTQM
+156 DASRGLTQFSQM

-175 LQSYKT
+175 MQSWKT
-181 LMETMPVGL
+181 LMETMPLGL

-201 AYAKN
+201 ASAKN
-206 DLYDA
+206 DLYEA

-226 IELNEGVNGFAELAR
+226 IELDGGLNGFAQLAR
-241 INSVGIATSFK
+241 VNSIGIATSFK
-252 NIQTAVVRGVAN
+252 NIKTAVVRGVAN
-264 MIQAFDKAAQAN
+264 MIQEFDKAAKAA
-276 GLGSI
+276 GLGGI

-288 KAAVS
+288 KSAVS
-293 NAFNAMTPQIS
+293 AAFNAINGQIG
-304 KFVSTT
+304 KFVNTAVS
-310 VKTFKKIF
+310 TFKKIF
-318 NDKSLVSLEVALH
+318 NNKSLVSLETALH
-331 STKTAIDSVVKA
+331 SAKTAIDAVKDA

-348 NSGGWVFTAQKAVK
+348 NSGGWIFTAQIAVK

-369 NASLSVTKFVNAF
+369 NASLAVAKFVNAF
-382 AETGALAN
+382 AETGAIAN

-404 VVKKFNDSDIASGL
+404 VVKKFNDSDIAKGL

-437 KSINWDNVIST
+437 KSINWDNAIST
-448 FSTVATTLMNIAL
+448 SSTIATTLMNIAS

-475 NVLAAIGSSSSF
+475 NIISAIGSSSSF
-487 QLLARGIELAVQ
+487 QLLVKGIELAVQ

-506 GIADF
+506 GISDF
-511 FAKTNVAAAD
+511 LAKTNVAAAD

-542 NSISI
+542 NSIST

-562 GRLFRS
+562 GRLFKT
-568 SGNIA
+568 SGNTA
-573 QQAMSKAA
+573 QEAMSKAA
-581 GSAGQSVS
+581 GSAGKSVS

-597 LGNVLKSA
+597 LGNILKSA
-605 GKAISTAFRGIGSGV
+605 GQAMSTVFRGLG
-620 STLLKGISSSISTVA
+620 SSISTV
-635 QGISQ
+635 
-640 SIATVL
+640 L
-646 NGVGTSLSTIFK
+646 NGLGTSISTIFQ

-952 RAALNAGRG
+952 RAALNAGQG

-976 LADMAASLGAVAVG
+976 LADMAASLAAVAVG

-1003 AGAGIKSLGQGLVMV
+1003 AGAGIKSLGQGLIMV

-1059 FASGAISSLT
+1059 FASGAIASLT

-1084 LTTLQSSI
+1084 LSTLQSSI

-1139 ATLSAGQAFASL
+1139 ATLSAGQSFTSL
-1151 RAMVVSNMSGM
+1151 QSIVAANMSGM
-1162 VAAISSSMAQAQSV
+1162 VVAISVSMAQAQSV
-1176 VRRAS
+1176 IRRAS
-1181 QDFVRA
+1181 QDFVRS
-1187 IASAVPLMKLHGLQA
+1187 IASAVPLMRQNGLLA
-1202 GQGAG
+1202 GQNAG
-1207 QGVTTGIRSTI
+1207 QGVSAGIRSTS
-1218 GQAVAAMSA
+1218 GLAVAAMSA
-1227 MIAAVRSAGMSGV
+1227 MIAAVRAAAMSGV

-1300 IAQGIA
+1300 ISQGIA
-1306 VGIEKNVSD
+1306 VGIMSD
-1315 VTDSLAYV
+1315 AYKVDDAMGSMYDQIQAFNFKAEDVIGVGKSKLSKVV
-1323 QQTMMKYRF
+1323 Q
-1332 NPEEL
+1332 
-1337 LSRASGSIASQVQLN
+1337 V
-1352 SSIDGT
+1352 
-1358 RKSRT
+1358 KS
-1363 QKMKDKADE
+1363 DLENAVKAT
-1372 LVKQALEV
+1372 VEV
-1380 AENAAKRP
+1380 AKEKSNSLIEKALDVAEKAAERP
-1388 IYLTLDDGTL
+1388 TNMILDDGTL
-1398 VGKIGGPL
+1398 VAKTGDKYAR
-1406 TEYQNDKLLLNNMM
+1406 YQAEQTRRDNRMK
-1420 RGRLDGHNYL
+1420 GIPV

>member
-201 AYAKN
+201 ASAKN

-348 NSGGWVFTAQKAVK
+348 NSGGWIFTAQIAVK

-369 NASLSVTKFVNAF
+369 NASLAVAKFVNAF

-404 VVKKFNDSDIASGL
+404 VVKKFNDSDIAKGL
-418 GAAFGNLVKV
+418 GAAFGNLAKV

-448 FSTVATTLMNIAL
+448 FSTVATTLMNIAS

-499 GISKLVQ
+499 GI
-506 GIADF
+506 ADF
-511 FAKTNVAAAD
+511 FAKTNGAAVD
-521 TAVIF
+521 TGVIF
-526 TGLAAIVAKVF
+526 AGLAALVAKVF

-542 NSISI
+542 NSIGI

-552 TGLLSRIPLI
+552 SGLLSHIPII
-562 GRLFRS
+562 GRLFKS
-568 SGNIA
+568 SGNVA
-573 QQAMSKAA
+573 QQAMGKAA
-581 GSAGQSVS
+581 GATGKSVS

-597 LGNVLKSA
+597 LGNILKSA
-605 GKAISTAFRGIGSGV
+605 GQAISTAFRGIGS
-620 STLLKGISSSISTVA
+620 
-635 QGISQ
+635 

-646 NGVGTSLSTIFK
+646 KGLGSSISSIFQ

-682 GKALSLV
+682 GKAISMM
-689 NPVTL
+689 NPATVL
-694 LSLSVAILAVGA
+694 AIAAAILAVGA
-706 AFALAGSQGQGIK
+706 AFALAGSQGEGIK
-719 VMLEGFGSLIE
+719 TMLEGFGVLIE
-730 SVGAAIS
+730 SVGAAVS

-759 KLSPLVTAVGQ
+759 KLSPLITAVGQ
-770 AFATVITAIGGVAP
+770 AFATVITAMGSVAP

-789 IASIGSA
+789 VSSIGSA
-796 VSEIIGAVSNL
+796 VAEIIRAVSNL
-807 VTAFAPIVEI
+807 VTAFAPIVETI
-817 MANTFVRV
+817 ANAFVKV
-825 VEVVMSAVPQIISA
+825 TEIIVTNLPQIISA

-869 APFIPAISEMVTAL
+869 APFIPAITEMVTAL
-883 APVLQSLVDA
+883 APVLQEIVSA
-893 FNNLISQIRPIID
+893 FNNLVSQISPIIK

-1018 QASGTA
+1018 QVSGTA
-1024 AASVLQVL
+1024 AASILQVL

-1040 SSITGL
+1040 SSVTGL

-1059 FASGAISSLT
+1059 FASGAIASLT

-1181 QDFVRA
+1181 QDFVRS
-1187 IASAVPLMKLHGLQA
+1187 IASAVPLMRQHGLQA

-1207 QGVTTGIRSTI
+1207 QGVSTGIRSTS
-1218 GQAVAAMSA
+1218 GQAVAAMNA
-1227 MIAAVRSAGMSGV
+1227 MIAAVRAAAMSGV

-1255 AGMYSALGAVTAA
+1255 AGMYLALGAVTAA

-1300 IAQGIA
+1300 ISQGIA
-1306 VGIEKNVSD
+1306 VGIEKNASD

-1358 RKSRT
+1358 RKSRN

>member
-201 AYAKN
+201 ASAKN

-362 TAISVFS
+362 TTISVFS
-369 NASLSVTKFVNAF
+369 NASLSVAKFVNAF

-399 DTIQN
+399 DTVKD
-404 VVKKFNDSDIASGL
+404 VVQKFNGSGITKGL
-418 GAAFGNLVKV
+418 GTAFGNLVKV

-448 FSTVATTLMNIAL
+448 FSTVATTLMNIAS

-759 KLSPLVTAVGQ
+759 KLSP
-770 AFATVITAIGGVAP
+770 
-784 QLGVL
+784 
-789 IASIGSA
+789 
-796 VSEIIGAVSNL
+796 L

-1306 VGIEKNVSD
+1306 VGIEKNASD

>member
-1 MADGTVVIQ
+1 MASDGKVTITI
-10 VDMNDNKAQSG
+10 DLDGAKAQGEVKSLRG
-21 LSRLKSAL
+21 LLQS
-29 SGLGSFAPKSFG
+29 LGSVSTKAFG
-41 GLKTSALGMGTAF
+41 GGMKSVFGFGAAF
-54 ALASKVVTGALDQVK
+54 AAASKVVNTAMGAISSSV
-69 GAMSGAVSRVDTMN
+69 SGAVSRVDTMN
-83 KFPVMMKAIGFSS
+83 RFPQMMQAMGFSA
-96 QDATKAINE
+96 QDAKGSIDE

-117 DEVVGTTQQ
+117 DEVVATTQQ
-126 LAMMNGDLG
+126 LALMNGDLG

-146 AFLASGSSSA
+146 AFLASGSSAA
-156 DASRGLTQFTQM
+156 DASRGLTQFSQM

-175 LQSYKT
+175 MQSWKT
-181 LMETMPVGL
+181 LMETMPLGL

-201 AYAKN
+201 ASAKN
-206 DLYDA
+206 DLYEA
-211 LKKGTITFDQFSDKL
+211 LKKGTITFDQFSNKL
-226 IELNEGVNGFAELAR
+226 IELDGGLNGFAQLAR
-241 INSVGIATSFK
+241 VNSVGIATSFK
-252 NIQTAVVRGVAN
+252 NIKTAVVRGVAN
-264 MIQAFDKAAQAN
+264 MIQEFDKASKAA
-276 GLGSI
+276 GLGGI

-288 KAAVS
+288 KSAVS
-293 NAFNAMTPQIS
+293 SAFNAINAQIG
-304 KFVSTT
+304 KFVNTT
-310 VKTFKKIF
+310 VSTFKKIF
-318 NDKSLVSLEVALH
+318 NSKSLVSLEVALH
-331 STKTAIDSVVKA
+331 SAKTAIDAVVKA

-348 NSGGWVFTAQKAVK
+348 NSGGWIFTAQKAVK

-369 NASLSVTKFVNAF
+369 NASLYVAKFVNAF

-404 VVKKFNDSDIASGL
+404 VVKKFNDSDIAKGL

-437 KSINWDNVIST
+437 KSINWDNAIST
-448 FSTVATTLMNIAL
+448 SSTIATTLMNIAS
-461 AVIPALTKGFVAVV
+461 AVIPALTKGFVAIV
-475 NVLAAIGSSSSF
+475 NIISAIGSSSSF
-487 QLLARGIELAVQ
+487 QLLVKGIELAVQ

-506 GIADF
+506 GISDF
-511 FAKTNVAAAD
+511 LAKTNVAAAD

-542 NSISI
+542 NSIST

-562 GRLFRS
+562 GRLFKI
-568 SGNIA
+568 SGNTA
-573 QQAMSKAA
+573 QEAMSKAA
-581 GSAGQSVS
+581 GSAGKSVS

-597 LGNVLKSA
+597 LGNILKSA
-605 GKAISTAFRGIGSGV
+605 GQAMSTVFRGLG
-620 STLLKGISSSISTVA
+620 SSISTV
-635 QGISQ
+635 
-640 SIATVL
+640 L
-646 NGVGTSLSTIFK
+646 NGLGTSISTIFQ

-952 RAALNAGRG
+952 RAALNAGQG

-976 LADMAASLGAVAVG
+976 LADMAASLAAVAVG

-1003 AGAGIKSLGQGLVMV
+1003 AGAGIKSLGQGLMMV

-1059 FASGAISSLT
+1059 FASGAIASLT

-1084 LTTLQSSI
+1084 LSTLQSSI

-1139 ATLSAGQAFASL
+1139 ATLSAGQSFTSL
-1151 RAMVVSNMSGM
+1151 QSIVAANMSGM
-1162 VAAISSSMAQAQSV
+1162 VVTISVSMAQAQSV
-1176 VRRAS
+1176 IRRAS
-1181 QDFVRA
+1181 QDFVRS
-1187 IASAVPLMKLHGLQA
+1187 IASAVPLMRQNGLLA
-1202 GQGAG
+1202 GQNAG
-1207 QGVTTGIRSTI
+1207 QGVSAGIRSTS
-1218 GQAVAAMSA
+1218 GLAVAAMSA
-1227 MIAAVRSAGMSGV
+1227 MVAAVRSAAMSGV

-1300 IAQGIA
+1300 ISQGIA
-1306 VGIEKNVSD
+1306 VGIMSD
-1315 VTDSLAYV
+1315 AYKVDDAMGSMYDQIQAFNFKAEDVIGVGKSKLSKVV
-1323 QQTMMKYRF
+1323 Q
-1332 NPEEL
+1332 
-1337 LSRASGSIASQVQLN
+1337 V
-1352 SSIDGT
+1352 
-1358 RKSRT
+1358 KS
-1363 QKMKDKADE
+1363 DLENAVKAT
-1372 LVKQALEV
+1372 VEV
-1380 AENAAKRP
+1380 AKEKSNSLIEKALDVAEKAAERP
-1388 IYLTLDDGTL
+1388 VNMMLDDGTL
-1398 VGKIGGPL
+1398 VAKTGDKY
-1406 TEYQNDKLLLNNMM
+1406 TKYQAEQTRRDNRMKGILV
-1420 RGRLDGHNYL
+1420 

>member
-1 MADGTVVIQ
+1 MASDGKVTITI
-10 VDMNDNKAQSG
+10 DLDGAKAQGEVKSLRG
-21 LSRLKSAL
+21 LLQS
-29 SGLGSFAPKSFG
+29 LGSVSTKAFG
-41 GLKTSALGMGTAF
+41 GGMKSVFGFGAAF
-54 ALASKVVTGALDQVK
+54 AAASKVVNTAMGAISSSV
-69 GAMSGAVSRVDTMN
+69 SGAVSRVDTMN
-83 KFPVMMKAIGFSS
+83 RFPQMMQAMGFSA
-96 QDATKAINE
+96 QDAKGSIDE

-117 DEVVGTTQQ
+117 DEVVATTQQ
-126 LAMMNGDLG
+126 LALMNGDLG

-146 AFLASGSSSA
+146 AFLASGSSAA
-156 DASRGLTQFTQM
+156 DASRGLTQFSQM

-175 LQSYKT
+175 MQSWKT
-181 LMETMPVGL
+181 LMETMPLGL

-201 AYAKN
+201 ASAKN
-206 DLYDA
+206 DLYEA
-211 LKKGTITFDQFSDKL
+211 LKKGTITFDQFSNKL
-226 IELNEGVNGFAELAR
+226 IELDGGLNGFAQLAR
-241 INSVGIATSFK
+241 VNSVGIATSFK
-252 NIQTAVVRGVAN
+252 NIKTAVVCGVAN
-264 MIQAFDKAAQAN
+264 MIQEFDKASKAA
-276 GLGSI
+276 GLGGI

-288 KAAVS
+288 KSAVS
-293 NAFNAMTPQIS
+293 SAFNAINAQIG
-304 KFVSTT
+304 KFVNTT
-310 VKTFKKIF
+310 VSTFKKIF
-318 NDKSLVSLEVALH
+318 NSKSLVSLEVALH
-331 STKTAIDSVVKA
+331 SAKTAIDAVVKA

-348 NSGGWVFTAQKAVK
+348 NSGGWIFTAQKAVK

-369 NASLSVTKFVNAF
+369 NASLSVAKFVNAF

-404 VVKKFNDSDIASGL
+404 VVKKFNDSDIAKGL
-418 GAAFGNLVKV
+418 GVAFGNLVKV

-437 KSINWDNVIST
+437 KSINWDNAIST
-448 FSTVATTLMNIAL
+448 SSTIATTLMNIAS

-475 NVLAAIGSSSSF
+475 NIISAIGSSSSF
-487 QLLARGIELAVQ
+487 QLLAKGVELVVQ

-511 FAKTNVAAAD
+511 LAKTNVAAAD

-542 NSISI
+542 NSIST

-562 GRLFRS
+562 GRLFKT
-568 SGNIA
+568 SGNTA
-573 QQAMSKAA
+573 QEAMSKAA
-581 GSAGQSVS
+581 GSAGKSVS

-597 LGNVLKSA
+597 LGNILKSA
-605 GKAISTAFRGIGSGV
+605 GQAMSTVFRGLG
-620 STLLKGISSSISTVA
+620 SSISTV
-635 QGISQ
+635 
-640 SIATVL
+640 L
-646 NGVGTSLSTIFK
+646 NGLGTSISTIFQ

-952 RAALNAGRG
+952 RAALNAGQG

-976 LADMAASLGAVAVG
+976 LADMAASLAAVAVG

-1003 AGAGIKSLGQGLVMV
+1003 AGAGIKSLGQGLIMV

-1059 FASGAISSLT
+1059 FASGAIASLT

-1084 LTTLQSSI
+1084 LSTLQSSI

-1139 ATLSAGQAFASL
+1139 ATLSAGQSFASL
-1151 RAMVVSNMSGM
+1151 QSIVAANMSGM
-1162 VAAISSSMAQAQSV
+1162 VVAISASMAQAQSV
-1176 VRRAS
+1176 IRRAS
-1181 QDFVRA
+1181 QDFVRS
-1187 IASAVPLMKLHGLQA
+1187 IASAVPLMRQNGLLA
-1202 GQGAG
+1202 GQNAG
-1207 QGVTTGIRSTI
+1207 QGVSAGIRSTS
-1218 GQAVAAMSA
+1218 GLAVAAMSA
-1227 MIAAVRSAGMSGV
+1227 MIAAVRSAAMSGV

-1300 IAQGIA
+1300 ISQGIA
-1306 VGIEKNVSD
+1306 VGIMSD
-1315 VTDSLAYV
+1315 AYKVDDAMGSMYDQIQAFNFKAEDVIGVGKSKLSKVV
-1323 QQTMMKYRF
+1323 Q
-1332 NPEEL
+1332 
-1337 LSRASGSIASQVQLN
+1337 V
-1352 SSIDGT
+1352 
-1358 RKSRT
+1358 KS
-1363 QKMKDKADE
+1363 DLENAVKAT
-1372 LVKQALEV
+1372 VEV
-1380 AENAAKRP
+1380 AKEKSNSLIEKALDVAEKAAERP
-1388 IYLTLDDGTL
+1388 VNMMLDDGTL
-1398 VGKIGGPL
+1398 VAKTGDKY
-1406 TEYQNDKLLLNNMM
+1406 TKYQAEQTRRDNRMKGILV
-1420 RGRLDGHNYL
+1420 

>member
-201 AYAKN
+201 ASAKN

-369 NASLSVTKFVNAF
+369 NTSLSVAKFVNAF

-390 FRMMINSVL
+390 FRMMINSIL
-399 DTIQN
+399 DTVQN
-404 VVKKFNDSDIASGL
+404 VVKKFNDSDIAGGL

-448 FSTVATTLMNIAL
+448 FSTVATTLMNIAS

-511 FAKTNVAAAD
+511 FAKTNGAAAD
-521 TAVIF
+521 TGVIL

-542 NSISI
+542 NSIST

-552 TGLLSRIPLI
+552 NGLLTRIPLI
-562 GRLFRS
+562 GRLFKN
-568 SGNIA
+568 SGKTA
-573 QQAMSKAA
+573 QDAMSKAA
-581 GSAGQSVS
+581 GATGKSVS

-597 LGNVLKSA
+597 LGNILKSA
-605 GKAISTAFRGIGSGV
+605 GQAISTAFRGIGS
-620 STLLKGISSSISTVA
+620 
-635 QGISQ
+635 

-646 NGVGTSLSTIFK
+646 KGLGSSISSIFQ
-658 SLGTGI
+658 SLGAGI

-682 GKALSLV
+682 GKAISMM
-689 NPVTL
+689 NPATVL
-694 LSLSVAILAVGA
+694 AIAAAILAVGA
-706 AFALAGSQGQGIK
+706 AFALAGSQGEGIK
-719 VMLEGFGSLIE
+719 TMLEGFGSLIE

-893 FNNLISQIRPIID
+893 FNNLISQISPIIK

-1018 QASGTA
+1018 QVSGTA
-1024 AASVLQVL
+1024 AASILQVL
-1032 ASSIPAIS
+1032 ASSIPVIS
-1040 SSITGL
+1040 SSVTGL

-1059 FASGAISSLT
+1059 FASGAIASLT

-1139 ATLSAGQAFASL
+1139 ATLSAGQSFASL
-1151 RAMVVSNMSGM
+1151 QSMVAANMSGM
-1162 VAAISSSMAQAQSV
+1162 VVAISVSMAQAQSV
-1176 VRRAS
+1176 IRRAS
-1181 QDFVRA
+1181 QDFVRS
-1187 IASAVPLMKLHGLQA
+1187 IASAVPLMRQNGLLA
-1202 GQGAG
+1202 GQNAG
-1207 QGVTTGIRSTI
+1207 QGVSAGIRSTS
-1218 GQAVAAMSA
+1218 GLAVAAMSA
-1227 MIAAVRSAGMSGV
+1227 MIAAVRSAAMSGV

-1306 VGIEKNVSD
+1306 VGIEKNASD

>member
-201 AYAKN
+201 ASAKN

-348 NSGGWVFTAQKAVK
+348 NSGGWIFTAQIAVK

-369 NASLSVTKFVNAF
+369 NASLAVAKFVNAF

-404 VVKKFNDSDIASGL
+404 VVKKFNDSDIAKGL
-418 GAAFGNLVKV
+418 GAAFGKLAKV

-448 FSTVATTLMNIAL
+448 FSTVATTLMNIAS

-511 FAKTNVAAAD
+511 FAKTNGAAVD
-521 TAVIF
+521 TGVIF
-526 TGLAAIVAKVF
+526 AGLAALVAKVF

-542 NSISI
+542 NSIGI

-552 TGLLSRIPLI
+552 SGLLSHIPII
-562 GRLFRS
+562 GRLFKS
-568 SGNIA
+568 SGNVA
-573 QQAMSKAA
+573 QQAMGKAA
-581 GSAGQSVS
+581 GATGKSVS

-597 LGNVLKSA
+597 LGNILKSA
-605 GKAISTAFRGIGSGV
+605 GQAISTAFRGIGS
-620 STLLKGISSSISTVA
+620 
-635 QGISQ
+635 

-646 NGVGTSLSTIFK
+646 KGLGSSISSIFQ
-658 SLGTGI
+658 SLGAGI

-682 GKALSLV
+682 GKAISMM
-689 NPVTL
+689 NPATVL
-694 LSLSVAILAVGA
+694 AIAAAILAVGA
-706 AFALAGSQGQGIK
+706 AFALAGSQGEGIK
-719 VMLEGFGSLIE
+719 TMLEGFGVLIE
-730 SVGAAIS
+730 SVGAAVS

-931 GFGSAVRSILDG
+931 GFGGAVRNILDG

-952 RAALNAGRG
+952 NAALNAGKG
-961 FKLLAQGV
+961 FKELAKGV
-969 VMITNTN
+969 VMITDTN
-976 LADMAASLGAVAVG
+976 IADMAASLGAVAVG

-1003 AGAGIKSLGQGLVMV
+1003 AGAGIKSLGQGLIMV
-1018 QASGTA
+1018 QASGTV
-1024 AASVLQVL
+1024 AASVLQNL
-1032 ASSIPAIS
+1032 ANAIPAIS

-1046 APAMTQASAAMAA
+1046 APAMMQTSAAMTA
-1059 FASGAISSLT
+1059 FAGGAIASLVGL
-1069 SLAVSSSLVAMFSAS
+1069 SIASSLVAMFNAS
-1084 LTTLQSSI
+1084 LTMLHGSI
-1092 STVSGA
+1092 TMTGGA
-1098 VISLGNNVSITAI
+1098 IIAFGNNVSITAI

-1120 YQATTAIY
+1120 YQAATAIY
-1128 QMQTAMYRTSS
+1128 QMQIAMYKTSS

-1151 RAMVVSNMSGM
+1151 RAMVASNMSGM

-1181 QDFVRA
+1181 QDFVRSM
-1187 IASAVPLMKLHGLQA
+1187 ASAVPLMRQHGLQA
-1202 GQGAG
+1202 GQGAS
-1207 QGVTTGIRSTI
+1207 QGVSTGIRSTS
-1218 GQAVAAMSA
+1218 GQAVAAMNA
-1227 MIAAVRSAGMSGV
+1227 MIAAVRAAAMSGV

-1300 IAQGIA
+1300 ISQGIA
-1306 VGIEKNVSD
+1306 VGIEKNASD